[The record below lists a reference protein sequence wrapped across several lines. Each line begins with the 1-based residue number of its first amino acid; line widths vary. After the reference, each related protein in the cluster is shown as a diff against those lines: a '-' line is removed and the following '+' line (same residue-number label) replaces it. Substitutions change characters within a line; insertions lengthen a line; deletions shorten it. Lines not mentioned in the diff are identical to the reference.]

1 MKENRV
7 YKKNE
12 KLVVHFTFTKGSS
25 LFEME
30 EQIESLIASIDDSVS
45 ESEKESIKAQLL
57 EAIGSEL
64 HEGGS
69 C

>member
-1 MKENRV
+1 
-7 YKKNE
+7 
-12 KLVVHFTFTKGSS
+12 
-25 LFEME
+25 ME